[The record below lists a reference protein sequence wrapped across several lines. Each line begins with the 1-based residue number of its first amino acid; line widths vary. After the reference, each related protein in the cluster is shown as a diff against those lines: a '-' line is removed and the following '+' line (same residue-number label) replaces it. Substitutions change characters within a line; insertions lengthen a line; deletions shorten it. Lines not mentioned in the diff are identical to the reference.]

1 MVEGEEHDI
10 GTSFSGMLGRS
21 AVLSEVS
28 NGEGDVGIMR
38 FVVIW
43 GDCVFLD
50 VVVLVEIGRR
60 NKR

>member
-1 MVEGEEHDI
+1 
-10 GTSFSGMLGRS
+10 MLGRS